1 MTLCDDRGLM
11 TESYGQGYLSVRLR
25 SIKKEIA
32 DKETA
37 VAEKEGRRLETE
49 KQSLY
54 QTRRLGKHPYPYQC
68 THQEGLC
75 LKELLGVPKCY
86 EIWIPSYNIQS
97 LIFIA
102 VTFVVDLVHHLTTP
116 EVHPLFV

>member
-1 MTLCDDRGLM
+1 M

-54 QTRRLGKHPYPYQC
+54 QTRRLGKHMYPYQR